1 MFDRIRSEVSILNVV
16 GSHVKLK
23 KSGSNFTGLC
33 PFHPEK
39 TPSFVVNVE
48 KSFYH
53 CFGCSAHGDVINFVA
68 KIKNLDYKD
77 AAIQIAK
84 ENNIAISPNYYKD
97 RESQTE
103 IDQIVQ
109 VLEKANQFFVR
120 CLNDNVIKYLND
132 RLITQNSIDFS
143 IGYAPDNGKLIHYL
157 ESQGV
162 KYELMHKAG
171 LVKKG
176 SYGSFYDFFRNRITF
191 PINERSNRIVG
202 FGSRSI
208 DANNKIKY
216 LNSPESA
223 IFHKS
228 DLLFGLEKTVKHAIQ
243 NNRYI
248 VVEGYLDVISMHK
261 IGYKETVGVL
271 GTAISQKANTKN
283 VEFS

>member
-1 MFDRIRSEVSILNVV
+1 MVV
-16 GSHVKLK
+16 FM
-23 KSGSNFTGLC
+23 N
-33 PFHPEK
+33 
-39 TPSFVVNVE
+39 
-48 KSFYH
+48 
-53 CFGCSAHGDVINFVA
+53 
-68 KIKNLDYKD
+68 
-77 AAIQIAK
+77 
-84 ENNIAISPNYYKD
+84 
-97 RESQTE
+97 
-103 IDQIVQ
+103 
-109 VLEKANQFFVR
+109 
-120 CLNDNVIKYLND
+120 
-132 RLITQNSIDFS
+132 
-143 IGYAPDNGKLIHYL
+143 
-157 ESQGV
+157 
-162 KYELMHKAG
+162 
-171 LVKKG
+171 
-176 SYGSFYDFFRNRITF
+176 FFRNRITF